1 MLLYPF
7 SLPVTLFPRTF
18 IIKGDAVNGRNPPS
32 CRFTAF
38 MTLFPVTAFIKEESK
53 GCINQEVISAFNE
66 TAVDAIISSRNS
78 P

>member
-38 MTLFPVTAFIKEESK
+38 MTLFPVTAFIK
-53 GCINQEVISAFNE
+53 
-66 TAVDAIISSRNS
+66 D
-78 P
+78 